1 MHFSKIGQIT
11 VFIVFLLVAF
21 QVCGQEKE
29 YGVWG
34 GLSHSFGDINAT
46 KSSFQFSK
54 PAGGI
59 FFRYNNNDRIAYYFG
74 AAYGSTYGEDAVASD
89 TFRLA
94 RNLSFKSSIFEFS
107 TRLEFNFFPLDRLR
121 ADKWFSP
128 FMFIGINAYYFNPK
142 AYYNDSWVELQ
153 PLGTEGQQ
161 FAELTGN
168 DPYHRL
174 QAAVP
179 VGGGIKFV
187 LGKNVTVGMEAAWH
201 KLFTDYLD
209 DVSGYYVDPTILA
222 SGANGDLVVALADRS
237 SEIQDAFPIG
247 VNGKQRGDSQ
257 HNDSY
262 AFAGIFLSYTFVNLK
277 CPEPGGRKKR

>member
-1 MHFSKIGQIT
+1 MIFRKIYYIT
-11 VFIVFLLVAF
+11 TFALLSGMALHAMA
-21 QVCGQEKE
+21 QEKE
-29 YGVWG
+29 YGLWG
-34 GLSHSFGDINAT
+34 GFSHSFGDINAT
-46 KSSFQFSK
+46 KNSFQFAK

-59 FFRYNNNDRIAYYFG
+59 FFRYNKNDRIAYYFG

-94 RNLSFKSSIFEFS
+94 RNLSFKTSIFEFS
-107 TRLEFNFFPLDRLR
+107 TRLEFNFLPLDRTK
-121 ADKWFSP
+121 ADEWFSP

-142 AYYNDSWVELQ
+142 AYYNDNWVELQ

-179 VGGGIKFV
+179 VGGGFKFIV
-187 LGKNVTVGMEAAWH
+187 GKNITVGMEAAWH

-209 DVSGYYVDPTILA
+209 DVSGLYVDPAILA
-222 SGANGDLVVALADRS
+222 SGTNGELVVALADRS
-237 SEIQDAFPIG
+237 AEILDAFPIG
-247 VNGKQRGDSQ
+247 VNGKQRGDSH

-262 AFAGIFLSYTFVNLK
+262 AFAGVFVSYTFVNLK